1 MQDRGIDFKSLSET
15 SRLAVAAAG
24 LAGMEPTPDALALL
38 ARLDRGELTA
48 DEAVDEVVAHFAKPA
63 N

>member
-38 ARLDRGELTA
+38 VMRLIESPQVCSSKFPTCGRLSA
-48 DEAVDEVVAHFAKPA
+48 
-63 N
+63 